1 MPLFVNR
8 SPIPWDGPKFYGA
21 HVSQTQYNCEK
32 CPGYCCSYP
41 LIPLEKRDV
50 ERLAKHHGMTFDEA
64 KRAFT
69 KEAHGRK
76 YAMRRKKD
84 EHFGKICRFFD
95 TEKRRCT
102 VYEARPHVCR
112 SFPGGGRCGYY
123 DFLRFERMLQED
135 EEFVATAYNP

>member
-1 MPLFVNR
+1 M
-8 SPIPWDGPKFYGA
+8 ST
-21 HVSQTQYNCEK
+21 TQYRCDK

-50 ERLAKHHGMTFDEA
+50 ERLAKHFGIPYEEA
-64 KRAFT
+64 KRSFT

-84 EHFGKICRFFD
+84 THYGRICRFFD
-95 TEKRRCT
+95 TVKRQCT
-102 VYEARPHVCR
+102 VYTARPGVCR

-123 DFLRFERMLQED
+123 DFLTFERRAQED
-135 EEFVATAYNP
+135 ENFVALTDHAD